1 MKFRLPGLILTTAGC
16 LIGCWLSPW
25 HGLVALLVSLLLV
38 IYSIFLKNSLLW
50 GNILVAFIGAIAFP
64 YGALAVGDLGR
75 AWIPALFALLFHIG
89 REIVKDIEDV
99 DGDRIRGEHTLP
111 LRWGRVQA
119 GVLAGIVYLL
129 LLAFT
134 WIPFFSGLYG
144 ARYALALLP
153 VNALVLYVLWQ
164 LYRRRAILADD
175 RLGRLLKIGMFLGL
189 LAVVLGEIG
198 FD

>member
-1 MKFRLPGLILTTAGC
+1 M
-16 LIGCWLSPW
+16 
-25 HGLVALLVSLLLV
+25 
-38 IYSIFLKNSLLW
+38 
-50 GNILVAFIGAIAFP
+50 
-64 YGALAVGDLGR
+64 
-75 AWIPALFALLFHIG
+75 LFHIG
-89 REIVKDIEDV
+89 REIVKDIEDI

-111 LRWGRVQA
+111 LRWGRTQA
-119 GVLAGIVYLL
+119 GVLAGFVYLL
-129 LLAFT
+129 LIAST

-175 RLGRLLKIGMFLGL
+175 RLGRLLKIGMLLGL
-189 LAVVLGEIG
+189 LAVVLGEVG